1 MKIFF
6 TFWKHKH
13 QFKKL
18 RVLFDLFWLNF
29 GSKIIIYDSG
39 IILGIKFGTVLCQT
53 YPTLYSWVHPLGW
66 QWRCLWQ
73 LQVACSEHSITEKG
87 GKPRETLR
95 TGLTQCKN
103 LLIYSIVFSSLYS
116 LFHVGAIL
124 LFLLLCLFYVIR
136 EFHRFSHRGRALVK
150 PYLPTTPHHSPTDL
164 NQLTCCGIKEIHV
177 ASDFA
182 LYFFFLQ
189 MS

>member
-1 MKIFF
+1 MKIFL
-6 TFWKHKH
+6 TFWTHKH
-13 QFKKL
+13 QFNKL
-18 RVLFDLFWLNF
+18 RVLFELFWLNL

-73 LQVACSEHSITEKG
+73 LHVACREHSVTEKG

-95 TGLTQCKN
+95 TGLTRCKN
-103 LLIYSIVFSSLYS
+103 LLIYSIVFSSFCS

-124 LFLLLCLFYVIR
+124 LFLLLCLFY
-136 EFHRFSHRGRALVK
+136 HDGRLPWVFLPQLWCALAQK
-150 PYLPTTPHHSPTDL
+150 SS
-164 NQLTCCGIKEIHV
+164 V
-177 ASDFA
+177 AVGTKSKGLFKNGGK
-182 LYFFFLQ
+182 
-189 MS
+189 

>member
-18 RVLFDLFWLNF
+18 WVLFDLFWLNF

-39 IILGIKFGTVLCQT
+39 IILAIKFGTVLCQT

-66 QWRCLWQ
+66 QGRCLWQ
-73 LQVACSEHSITEKG
+73 LQVACREHSVTEKG

-95 TGLTQCKN
+95 TGLTRCKN
-103 LLIYSIVFSSLYS
+103 LLIYSIVFSSFYS

-136 EFHRFSHRGRALVK
+136 EFQRFSHRGRALVK
-150 PYLPTTPHHSPTDL
+150 PHSPTTPHYSPTDL
-164 NQLTCCGIKEIHV
+164 NHLTCCGIKEIHV